1 MSHTFLFQPTNGI
14 GLGHVSRLAS
24 IALAVQRLRPESRI
38 LFAVLGGS
46 HSLLQS
52 WGLPSV
58 SVPVDLEYGEQ
69 VWSGWSPLE
78 RARLGYAMAFGI
90 LKAANPSLVI
100 FDCLAGPSFAKAAI
114 AQNRAIA
121 MCLREMND
129 WTAFE
134 ESSIGILDAAR
145 ALIVAHEPASFQLP
159 ESLAVKAQFVGEIVK
174 PSAQGEVPADAS
186 YDVVITGGGGGARNT
201 IHFYNAAV
209 EAFRRCR
216 TLHPHLKALL
226 VTGPL
231 FTDWYRLET
240 TDGVKIV
247 PCEPNLSGLFS
258 RCRLVL
264 AQAGY
269 NTLAEVAQTGVPAI
283 SVPVETYFDNQ
294 MKRAERLALASNGK
308 VRVAQGSNPLEICQL
323 MLELLKQPPSE
334 YATKPVSL
342 GADRAARILV
352 DLAEA

>member
-1 MSHTFLFQPTNGI
+1 
-14 GLGHVSRLAS
+14 
-24 IALAVQRLRPESRI
+24 
-38 LFAVLGGS
+38 
-46 HSLLQS
+46 
-52 WGLPSV
+52 
-58 SVPVDLEYGEQ
+58 
-69 VWSGWSPLE
+69 
-78 RARLGYAMAFGI
+78 
-90 LKAANPSLVI
+90 
-100 FDCLAGPSFAKAAI
+100 
-114 AQNRAIA
+114 
-121 MCLREMND
+121 
-129 WTAFE
+129 
-134 ESSIGILDAAR
+134 
-145 ALIVAHEPASFQLP
+145 
-159 ESLAVKAQFVGEIVK
+159 
-174 PSAQGEVPADAS
+174 
-186 YDVVITGGGGGARNT
+186 
-201 IHFYNAAV
+201 
-209 EAFRRCR
+209 
-216 TLHPHLKALL
+216 
-226 VTGPL
+226 
-231 FTDWYRLET
+231 DWYRLET